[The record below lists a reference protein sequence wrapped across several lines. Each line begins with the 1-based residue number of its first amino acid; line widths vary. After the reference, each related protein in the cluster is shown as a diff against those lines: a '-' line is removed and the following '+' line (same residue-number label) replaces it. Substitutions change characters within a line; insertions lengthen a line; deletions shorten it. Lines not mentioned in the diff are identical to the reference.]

1 MRVIARLKYKMFY
14 FFAVSL
20 MFFSLSCSFLVPDSC
35 WATVRNSNSIYAYKR
50 GLHII
55 QNNKNDACFCSF
67 STIWQLFWGF
77 FIYLGYFQ
85 YQRTDSDTDL
95 ILIYLLN
102 PTFSNISAITWRPVL
117 VMEEARVP
125 ECTFFVNY
133 KGRREPTPY
142 WWW

>member
-1 MRVIARLKYKMFY
+1 MRVLARLKYKMFY

-67 STIWQLFWGF
+67 WTIWQCFGLF
-77 FIYLGYFQ
+77 FIYLKGGGYLSVSTNWLWYWF
-85 YQRTDSDTDL
+85 DFDL
-95 ILIYLLN
+95 LFLTPLSVILQLYSVRACLCNLQKGA
-102 PTFSNISAITWRPVL
+102 FGYYG
-117 VMEEARVP
+117 
-125 ECTFFVNY
+125 FFHH
-133 KGRREPTPY
+133 
-142 WWW
+142 